1 MRLTAGTLQLDG
13 AIVADG
19 GTGTY
24 PLGGGGS
31 GGGVRLDVG
40 TLSGSGKIYARGG
53 QGFYYAGAG
62 GGGRIA
68 VYYDS
73 LSLPVGNLSARG
85 GYYNSSSYATQNGGA
100 GTVFLKGG
108 VQSYGDLVVDNAGI
122 LTYRRTMVSD
132 LPLNNLTVKGKAKLL
147 LGGTVT
153 VAEATALSDL
163 AGVEFAGTLATSG
176 DLLVAGLNG
185 SLTVDAGAVLP
196 ANLTLSGGTVTLAG
210 GLSLE
215 GSLRLQDNA
224 TLTASKVEVQAA
236 AVQIDAGSKIDV
248 SGKGYL
254 GGAQPGNASDY
265 GRTSGNTTSGG
276 SYRYSGG
283 SYGGYGGKTG
293 TNQVNAPYGDPT
305 DPNDYGSGGGGYNSQ
320 GWKGGNGGGLVRLAA
335 EELVLNG
342 SILADGMSGRLQEAA
357 AAAGSVSTSDRS
369 RAMGISMPAV
379 AATQGRTAPP
389 PAAAGGLRFITAT
402 CSFSPATS
410 VPVVGS
416 RVVATIHYS
425 TAAPGRST

>member
-53 QGFYYAGAG
+53 QGFYDAGAG

-100 GTVFLKGG
+100 GTVFLKAG

-196 ANLTLSGGTVTLAG
+196 ANLTLSGGTVTLAS

-224 TLTASKVEVQAA
+224 TLTASKVEVQAT
-236 AVQIDAGSKIDV
+236 AVKIDAGSKIDV
-248 SGKGYL
+248 SGKGYA
-254 GGAQPGNASDY
+254 GSSCDQFQQRDGPDAGEYDD
-265 GRTSGNTTSGG
+265 GRQ
-276 SYRYSGG
+276 RPE
-283 SYGGYGGKTG
+283 
-293 TNQVNAPYGDPT
+293 QWRQLRRP
-305 DPNDYGSGGGGYNSQ
+305 GGGIYQLRRQCG
-320 GWKGGNGGGLVRLAA
+320 VRRPDRP
-335 EELVLNG
+335 ERIRQRRRGVLR
-342 SILADGMSGRLQEAA
+342 RL
-357 AAAGSVSTSDRS
+357 
-369 RAMGISMPAV
+369 IPAV
-379 AATQGRTAPP
+379 
-389 PAAAGGLRFITAT
+389 
-402 CSFSPATS
+402 
-410 VPVVGS
+410 
-416 RVVATIHYS
+416 
-425 TAAPGRST
+425 PGAVWCA